1 MRKHRNTLIAFGL
14 VLVSL
19 VLQTTLFN
27 QVRPFAIAPSVV
39 LLTVIACARYLEP
52 EAALLIGFTAG
63 LLTDL
68 VGGSSL
74 GLWAIAMTVV
84 AFATIK
90 LRHREVDGIVIV
102 ALGVFGLTF
111 AGQLLYAIVGTL
123 FGHGTINQPELWK
136 HLVLP
141 ALWNVVLAAPIFC
154 VSTLTMRRGER
165 GWAL

>member
-1 MRKHRNTLIAFGL
+1 VRRHRNTLIALGL

-27 QVRPFAIAPSVV
+27 QIRPFAIAPSVV

-74 GLWAIAMTVV
+74 GLWAIAMTAV

-90 LRHREVDGIVIV
+90 LRHREVDGILVV

-141 ALWNVVLAAPIFC
+141 ALWNVVLAAPIFW